1 MINKKKS
8 IAMLCILLVL
18 IFSTVSI
25 SASINDLK
33 NQQSGLENDIDE
45 QKKLLEE
52 ANNQMQV
59 TKNEI
64 ITLDRE
70 LEDARN
76 KLLEITAEVEATNKS
91 LEETNAELT
100 KIQDE
105 YDTKYATFKER
116 LKVMYEF
123 GNVGYLE
130 VLIGSESVSD
140 FFNRLEYVNTI
151 ANHDK
156 EIMDTLIVMEN
167 DMKAKLV
174 EIEAYKMEVDK
185 LLAEQ
190 TNVTRE
196 LNTKKANKES
206 MMASLETNAEEYKK
220 NMAELEQASN
230 DIEAMIKDIQAKA
243 AAAASANNKVY
254 YTGGALGWPVP
265 SNGNITSPY
274 GTRIHPVTGVKTFHH
289 GIDIPGNMG
298 APVVAAE
305 SGVVITSA
313 YLNGYGNSIIIDHGD
328 GVTTLY
334 GHNSSLSVSV
344 GQEVSKGQEI
354 ALIGSTGISTGPHC
368 HFEVRINGATTDPVP
383 YLGR

>member
-8 IAMLCILLVL
+8 VALFCISLTL

-25 SASINDLK
+25 NASINDLK
-33 NQQSGLENDIDE
+33 NQQSGIENDIDE

-52 ANNQMQV
+52 ANNQMEV
-59 TKNEI
+59 TQNEI
-64 ITLDRE
+64 IALDKE
-70 LEDARN
+70 LEASRN
-76 KLLEITAEVEATNKS
+76 KLLEITAEVEATNK
-91 LEETNAELT
+91 LLDETNAELT

-105 YDTKYATFKER
+105 YDKKYEIFKER

-123 GNVGYLE
+123 GNVGYIE

-156 EIMDTLIVMEN
+156 EIMDTLVAMEK
-167 DMKAKLV
+167 DMKVKLA
-174 EIEAYKMEVDK
+174 EIESYKMEVDK

-206 MMASLETNAEEYKK
+206 MMASLETNAEEFKR
-220 NMAELEQASN
+220 NMAELEQDSK

-243 AAAASANNKVY
+243 AANNNNKVY
-254 YTGGALGWPVP
+254 YTGGILGWPVP
-265 SNGNITSPY
+265 TTNRLSSYY
-274 GTRIHPVTGVKTFHH
+274 GSRIHPVTGVETFHH
-289 GIDIPGNMG
+289 GVDIPASTGEV
-298 APVVAAE
+298 VVAVE
-305 SGVVITSA
+305 SGVVIVAT
-313 YLNGYGNSIIIDHGD
+313 YQNGYGNVVIIDHGD

-334 GHNSSLSVSV
+334 GHNSSLSVSA
-344 GQEVSKGQEI
+344 GQEVTKGQQI
-354 ALIGSTGISTGPHC
+354 ALIGSTGLSTGPHC
-368 HFEVRINGATTDPVP
+368 HFEVRINGATTNPLP
-383 YLGR
+383 YLGM